1 MQIAENKRIRIFL
14 QDICPPF
21 KHFKDLVYGRNK
33 NPIYYFYFKEDKNL
47 KKIVLFVMA
56 LAIISTSFVNVYA
69 LDDERESIE
78 GEKYSY
84 VSIVNSSIT
93 KNGNTATCKST
104 IIAVSSVTK
113 IVITQ
118 KLQKKVSG
126 EWTNVKTWSKT
137 FNSSTATYTNSKGS
151 LSSGTYRT
159 RTVAK
164 VYKNSNYETV
174 SVNSTTAKIS

>member
-1 MQIAENKRIRIFL
+1 M
-14 QDICPPF
+14 
-21 KHFKDLVYGRNK
+21 
-33 NPIYYFYFKEDKNL
+33 
-47 KKIVLFVMA
+47 KKIVLFVMT

-69 LDDERESIE
+69 NDDEREPIA
-78 GEKYSY
+78 GVRYSY
-84 VSIVNSSIT
+84 TNTISSRIGVSG
-93 KNGNTATCKST
+93 KTATCKS
-104 IIAVSSVTK
+104 IIVAVSSVTK
-113 IVITQ
+113 IVVTQ

-137 FNSSTATYTNSKGS
+137 FNSFTATYTNSKSS

-174 SVNSTTAKIS
+174 SANSSSISVS

>member
-1 MQIAENKRIRIFL
+1 M
-14 QDICPPF
+14 
-21 KHFKDLVYGRNK
+21 
-33 NPIYYFYFKEDKNL
+33 
-47 KKIVLFVMA
+47 KKIVLFVMT

-69 LDDERESIE
+69 NDDEREPIA
-78 GEKYSY
+78 GERYSY
-84 VSIVNSSIT
+84 TNTISSRIGVSG
-93 KNGNTATCKST
+93 KTATCKS
-104 IIAVSSVTK
+104 IIVAVSSVTK
-113 IVITQ
+113 IVVTQ

-137 FNSSTATYTNSKGS
+137 FNSFTATYTNSKGS

-174 SVNSTTAKIS
+174 SANSSSISVS